1 MRTAIQFRSHLTLN
15 EEILTG
21 PVPFLPVVSAGLR
34 VGGQIL
40 LPKTSDLL
48 CFLPI
53 LTFNRKNMT
62 VARPLLNG
70 GSQ

>member
-15 EEILTG
+15 GEILTG
-21 PVPFLPVVSAGLR
+21 PVPFLPGVSAGWR
-34 VGGQIL
+34 AGEQNL

-48 CFLPI
+48 GFLPI
-53 LTFNRKNMT
+53 LTFNRKNLT